1 MTKTTIEKQNKTS
14 HDNLLGG
21 ATWFEALADI
31 HKNNLAKRELFNEI
45 AKALRHYD
53 DKLGRELARLEGA
66 QAHD

>member
-1 MTKTTIEKQNKTS
+1 MTNIEKQNKTS
-14 HDNLLGG
+14 HNHLIGG

-53 DKLGRELARLEGA
+53 DKLGRELARLKGVE
-66 QAHD
+66 AHD